1 MNCHPGKRE
10 QNAKR
15 SKSDRQHTTNLR
27 LHHHAA
33 WRFALFF
40 LGGNSSPFIGGLPTP
55 ARLRTFSA
63 FGISARAA
71 RAVKWSAVRSAE
83 SFSATATLISWLS
96 ATPSASAS
104 LRASSRSEG

>member
-1 MNCHPGKRE
+1 MNSTPAATKARRIAIR
-10 QNAKR
+10 AKR
-15 SKSDRQHTTNLR
+15 SISDRQHTTNPR

-40 LGGNSSPFIGGLPTP
+40 LGGNTSPFIGGLPTP

-71 RAVKWSAVRSAE
+71 RAVK
-83 SFSATATLISWLS
+83 
-96 ATPSASAS
+96 
-104 LRASSRSEG
+104 